1 MSGIAT
7 SDTICSGQGKLPPR
21 PVAETV
27 AWFTVNGK
35 PVVMDGA
42 MFPDYNNRG
51 STHSGAAISSNSWF
65 QIGARALSVKAIP
78 CHVAP
83 LSQRVKVG

>member
-7 SDTICSGQGKLPPR
+7 SDTICSGQGKFSPR
-21 PVAETV
+21 PV

-42 MFPDYNNRG
+42 MFPDHNNGG
-51 STHSGAAISSNSWF
+51 STHSGAAISSKSWF
-65 QIGARALSVKAIP
+65 QIGARALSVKTIP
-78 CHVAP
+78 YHVAP
-83 LSQRVKVG
+83 LSQRVKVV